1 MALNKDDEWVDV
13 SLLLIPATGN
23 EIAISDLQKTTLRF
37 FRKLLR
43 YPETVIPDLHPFTNC
58 FLLHRLPMNHLPS
71 YCFPM
76 SFLPNCSRTSSF

>member
-37 FRKLLR
+37 SG
-43 YPETVIPDLHPFTNC
+43 
-58 FLLHRLPMNHLPS
+58 S
-71 YCFPM
+71 Y
-76 SFLPNCSRTSSF
+76 